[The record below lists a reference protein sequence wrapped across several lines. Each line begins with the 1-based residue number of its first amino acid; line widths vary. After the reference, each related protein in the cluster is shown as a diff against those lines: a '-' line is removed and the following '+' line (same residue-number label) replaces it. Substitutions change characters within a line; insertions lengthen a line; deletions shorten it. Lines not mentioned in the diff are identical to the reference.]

1 MGNKTSCIMPLDKHL
16 NKLQRLIQ
24 ISNILIRNCTIYDG
38 TGSPPSSG
46 DILIKGDRIEAV
58 GRFEGIEGSRII
70 EAGGIAAS
78 PGFIDTHTHS
88 DGKLLETPQHA
99 NSLRQGVTTEILGQ
113 DGLSYA
119 PLSKENYLANR
130 KYLSGILGL
139 PSAELDM
146 SSVASFKS
154 HYHNKVSINTAYC
167 IAHGAIRLEAV
178 GFEDA
183 PLTGTHLEKAK
194 ALIRQGMEDGAVG
207 LATGMSYFPNAWSD
221 TQELIELCK
230 VVAEY
235 QGVYVT
241 HLRDKNTDRAFG
253 GGGVPEALEIGRR
266 SGVKVHFSHFRTN
279 EGNAGQVQA
288 QTELIDKA
296 INEGVDVSLELYPYP
311 TGSTFPLSFLPSYA
325 HEGGPDAVMERLADS
340 DERKRLSDYLDNDY
354 PRPIDDA
361 VFSYVPLHPELEGM
375 SLPQIAASRGKSLG
389 ETLCE
394 ILLENEGQVGY
405 WASPP
410 VSVSIWDQINRDAI
424 ELLSRPDYMVGSD
437 SIPLGSNPHPRA
449 YGTFPRIIGRFQ
461 RKYNMMKLEETIQR
475 LTDNPARRFGLE
487 SRGRIKPGYFADVV
501 LFDPNSVI
509 DNSTYDDPT
518 QYPTGIPFVIVNGT
532 LAVDNEVCTGKF
544 TGRAIP

>member
-1 MGNKTSCIMPLDKHL
+1 MGSTH
-16 NKLQRLIQ
+16 
-24 ISNILIRNCTIYDG
+24 ISDILIRNCKIYDG
-38 TGSPPSSG
+38 TGSTPSSG

-58 GRFEGIEGSRII
+58 GRFESTEVSRII
-70 EAGGIAAS
+70 EARGMAAS

-88 DGKLLETPQHA
+88 DGKLLEDPQHA
-99 NSLRQGVTTEILGQ
+99 NNLRQGVTTEILGQ

-139 PSAELDM
+139 PPAELDM

-167 IAHGAIRLEAV
+167 IAHGAIRLETV
-178 GFEDA
+178 GFQDT

-194 ALIRQGMEDGAVG
+194 GLIRQGMEDGAVG

-253 GGGVPEALEIGRR
+253 GGGVAEALEIGRK

-279 EGNAGQVQA
+279 EVNAGQVQA
-288 QTELIDKA
+288 LTELIDKA
-296 INEGVDVSLELYPYP
+296 ISEGVDVSLELYLYP

-325 HEGGPDAVMERLADS
+325 HEGGLDAVMDRLADS
-340 DERKRLSDYLDNDY
+340 AERRRLSDYLDNDY
-354 PRPIDDA
+354 PGAIADA
-361 VFSYVPLHPELEGM
+361 VFSYVPRHPDLEGM
-375 SLPQIAASRGKSLG
+375 SLPQIADSRGKSLG
-389 ETLCE
+389 ESLCE

-410 VSVSIWDQINRDAI
+410 VSVSVWDQINRDAI
-424 ELLSRPDYMVGSD
+424 ALLSRSDYMVGSD

-461 RKYNMMKLEETIQR
+461 RKYNAMKLEETIQR

-509 DNSTYDDPT
+509 DNSTYDDPM

-532 LAVDNEVCTGKF
+532 IAVDNESCTGKF

>member
-1 MGNKTSCIMPLDKHL
+1 MPDLY
-16 NKLQRLIQ
+16 
-24 ISNILIRNCTIYDG
+24 IRNCTIYDG
-38 TGSPPSSG
+38 TGLPPTSG
-46 DILIKGDRIEAV
+46 NILVKNDRIEAV
-58 GRFEGIEGSRII
+58 GDLGEVSGARTIDGTGL
-70 EAGGIAAS
+70 AAS

-88 DGKLLETPQHA
+88 DGSLLENPQHA

-130 KYLSGILGL
+130 TYLSGILGL

-167 IAHGAIRLEAV
+167 IAHGAIRLETV
-178 GFEDA
+178 GFEDV
-183 PLTGTHLEKAK
+183 PLTGTNLDKAK
-194 ALIRQGMEDGAVG
+194 DLIRRGMEDGAVG

-221 TQELIELCK
+221 TEELIELCK

-253 GGGVPEALEIGRR
+253 DGGVPEALEIGRK
-266 SGVKVHFSHFRTN
+266 SGVKVHFSHFRTD
-279 EGNAGQVQA
+279 EGTAGQVQA
-288 QTELIDKA
+288 RTALIDEA
-296 INEGVDVSLELYPYP
+296 IKEGVDVSLELYPYP

-325 HEGGPDAVMERLADS
+325 HEGGLEAVMDRLRDP

-354 PRPIDDA
+354 PRPIHDA
-361 VFSYVPLHPELEGM
+361 VFSYVPINQELEGM
-375 SLPQIAASRGKSLG
+375 SLPQAASLRGKSLG

-394 ILLENEGQVGY
+394 ILFENEGQVGY
-405 WASPP
+405 WGSPP
-410 VSVSIWDQINRDAI
+410 VSISIWDQINRDAM

-461 RKYNMMKLEETIQR
+461 RKYNVMKLEQTIQR

-487 SRGRIKPGYFADVV
+487 SRGRIKPGYFADIV
-501 LFDPNSVI
+501 LFNPDSII
-509 DNSTYDDPT
+509 DNSTYDDPA
-518 QYPTGIPFVIVNGT
+518 QYPTGIPYVIVNGNI
-532 LAVDNEVCTGKF
+532 AVDNEICTGNF
-544 TGRAIP
+544 SGRAIP

>member
-1 MGNKTSCIMPLDKHL
+1 MEASY
-16 NKLQRLIQ
+16 
-24 ISNILIRNCTIYDG
+24 ISDILIRNCKIYDG
-38 TGSPPSSG
+38 TGASPSLG

-58 GRFEGIEGSRII
+58 GRFEDIEGSRII
-70 EAGGIAAS
+70 DARGMAAS

-88 DGKLLETPQHA
+88 DGKLLENPQHA

-139 PSAELDM
+139 PPTDLDM
-146 SSVASFKS
+146 SSVSSFKS

-178 GFEDA
+178 GFEDT
-183 PLTGTHLEKAK
+183 PLTGTHLKKAK
-194 ALIRQGMEDGAVG
+194 DLIRQGMEDGAVG

-253 GGGVPEALEIGRR
+253 GGGVAEALEIGRR

-279 EGNAGQVQA
+279 EGNAGQVQG

-296 INEGVDVSLELYPYP
+296 IIEGVDVSLELYPYP

-325 HEGGPDAVMERLADS
+325 HEGGQDAVMN
-340 DERKRLSDYLDNDY
+340 RLSDSAE
-354 PRPIDDA
+354 R
-361 VFSYVPLHPELEGM
+361 
-375 SLPQIAASRGKSLG
+375 
-389 ETLCE
+389 
-394 ILLENEGQVGY
+394 
-405 WASPP
+405 
-410 VSVSIWDQINRDAI
+410 
-424 ELLSRPDYMVGSD
+424 
-437 SIPLGSNPHPRA
+437 
-449 YGTFPRIIGRFQ
+449 
-461 RKYNMMKLEETIQR
+461 
-475 LTDNPARRFGLE
+475 
-487 SRGRIKPGYFADVV
+487 
-501 LFDPNSVI
+501 
-509 DNSTYDDPT
+509 
-518 QYPTGIPFVIVNGT
+518 
-532 LAVDNEVCTGKF
+532 
-544 TGRAIP
+544 